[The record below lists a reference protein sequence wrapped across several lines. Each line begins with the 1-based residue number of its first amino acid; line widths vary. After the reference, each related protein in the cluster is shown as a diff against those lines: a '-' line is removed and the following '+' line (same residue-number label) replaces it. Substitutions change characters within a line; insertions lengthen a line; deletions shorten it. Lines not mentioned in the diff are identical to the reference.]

1 MLDGII
7 KFANMIFQP
16 LINLGSAPMM
26 MILLTIFALFLGVKF
41 SRALEGGMKLAIAL
55 TGMGIVINILTSAFS
70 GALQAFVANTGIQLS
85 ITDVGWAPLATITW
99 GSPYTLFFLLILVV
113 INMVML
119 TLNKTKTLDVDI
131 FNFWH
136 PALLGIIIL
145 YFSNN
150 IFIATLFV
158 VFIGVLKFINSDLMK
173 PTFND
178 LLNMPEENPTTTTHL
193 NFMLNPIIMLFDTIF
208 DKFFYKLDKYDFNA
222 AELNKKI
229 GFWGSKFAIGSYL
242 GIFVGL
248 LGQQSVTEIFTLAF
262 TGAVSLELFSLVGSW
277 FISAVEPISQGLTN
291 FMAKRFPGRKLYIGI
306 DWPFLGARAEMW
318 ATANILAPI
327 LLIMSLFLPGNAILP
342 LAGIIAIG
350 LTPALL
356 VVCRGKMLR
365 MIIIGVFMLPIFLW
379 SGTMIAPLVTDTA
392 QNVGAFP
399 TSLEST
405 QMISH
410 STKEGPVEGMLAM
423 VVGKAVSNPQVN
435 SVLLAGGS
443 MAAYL
448 LLFIWYAGKM
458 KVRNRVYSEEKD
470 PTVSTTVDKAKL
482 QKA

>member
-1 MLDGII
+1 MLDGIV
-7 KFANMIFQP
+7 KFSNTIFQP
-16 LINLGSAPMM
+16 LIDLGSAPMM
-26 MILLTIFALFLGVKF
+26 LILLTLFALIMGVKF
-41 SRALEGGMKLAIAL
+41 SKALEGGIKLAVAL
-55 TGMGIVINILTSAFS
+55 TGMGMVINILTSAFS
-70 GALQAFVANTGIQLS
+70 KSLQAFVANTGIQLS

-99 GSPYTLFFLLILVV
+99 GSPYTLFFLLILVI

-119 TLNKTKTLDVDI
+119 ALNKTNTLDVDI

-150 IFIATLFV
+150 LFVATLFV

-178 LLNMPEENPTTTTHL
+178 LLNMPEQNPTTTTHL

-242 GIFVGL
+242 GVFVGL
-248 LGQQSVTEIFTLAF
+248 LGQQSVTEIFALAF
-262 TGAVSLELFSLVGSW
+262 TGAVSLELFSIVGSW
-277 FISAVEPISQGLTN
+277 FISAVEPLSQGITN
-291 FMAKRFPGRKLYIGI
+291 FMAKRFPGRKLFIGI

-318 ATANILAPI
+318 ATANVLAPI

-399 TSLEST
+399 SGLESS

-410 STKEGPVEGMLAM
+410 STKEGPVEGMVAILI
-423 VVGKAVSNPQVN
+423 GKAVSNPN
-435 SVLLAGGS
+435 AKSVVYAVGALS
-443 MAAYL
+443 AYL
-448 LLFIWYAGKM
+448 MLFIWYAGKM
-458 KVRNRVYSEEKD
+458 KVRNRIYLEENED
-470 PTVSTTVDKAKL
+470 ASAPTPVAAKGTL
-482 QKA
+482 